1 MINNQNESDDG
12 ISGIPFD
19 ISERIFELWQE
30 RKTLREISQ
39 ELNLPIEIVERD
51 LKRRQKT
58 LIPKGSLKL

>member
-30 RKTLREISQ
+30 RKTLREISD
-39 ELNLPIEIVERD
+39 ELDLPI
-51 LKRRQKT
+51 
-58 LIPKGSLKL
+58 

>member
-39 ELNLPIEIVERD
+39 EFVMALIERV
-51 LKRRQKT
+51 
-58 LIPKGSLKL
+58 